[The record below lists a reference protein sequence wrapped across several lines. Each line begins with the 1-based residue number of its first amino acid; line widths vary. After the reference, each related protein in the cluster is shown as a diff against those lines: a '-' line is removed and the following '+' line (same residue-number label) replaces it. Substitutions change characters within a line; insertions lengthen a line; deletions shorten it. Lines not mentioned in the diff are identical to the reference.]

1 MSIEAGPWWERFFD
15 GDNQLRWQELQDPSN
30 AWSPH
35 VLPWIR
41 VAQGVNT
48 DIPVVLPRLAANAQP
63 TWYCSGRS
71 ARGALRLREALQ
83 SFIGPS
89 YSDFDGRP
97 YLLNAED
104 PVEAAFAAG
113 TVAPAYLIRA
123 SRAED
128 VAKIQRA
135 LGLYRGLL
143 ERMPKRPP
151 HIQRP
156 LGTLRAELDRA
167 VAAGDEAEANR
178 ILERIR
184 SIGRLDAENLL
195 YLEVGVRAGLGH
207 WREIA
212 EDGALLTQLTG
223 LRLPPRVLA
232 DVHDA
237 LYRLHVEPSEDTHA
251 PEQALAAFKFA
262 GLARRSTLFG
272 MRRGVR
278 NPRVL
283 KSFFLYE
290 LAREDVGSSF
300 LTELAQELERLD
312 DVFARALIG
321 LQPSIA
327 PQPPAD
333 PLSAADAAFDD
344 FEIDRALE
352 LCLQAP
358 PSKKRLTRLIRCAE
372 DIGTEEVARLVL
384 GAVEP
389 GDESESLPAP
399 WMARFQALEDR
410 VAAEQDKQAPQGW
423 LDWARQVGA
432 GMDEDRAMTAL
443 REQMPTW
450 DPTEFI
456 QEKEQAA
463 ELTRI
468 INNADESAEAVFRE
482 ASPLLYQAL
491 MPETGAPPRTLK
503 PLLRLLVTKIALL
516 GDPSLSELELARDLA
531 ATLLLVGLD
540 QMEYGS
546 LIADLEDLMGA
557 HLSVFTFGWA
567 LDLAELLAN
576 HACPDSERRLRLV
589 LRVIE
594 EARRLAHRLSA
605 TDSLVIGLLCQD
617 YAINCPIELK
627 KDEDAIA
634 SEVNE
639 ALAGKKVGIYTLD
652 EPAGQRAASLVENRC
667 QDVRVELNHDHECTK
682 RLINLARTAN
692 LFVFAWKSSKHQAF
706 YCVKDHRDADNP
718 MVQAQGKGTSS
729 ILRAVLE
736 YA

>member
-1 MSIEAGPWWERFFD
+1 MSTEAGPWWERFFD

-35 VLPWIR
+35 VLPWIHL
-41 VAQGVNT
+41 AQGADT
-48 DIPVVLPRLAANAQP
+48 DIPVVLPRLDANAQP
-63 TWYCSGRS
+63 SWYCAGHS

-104 PVEAAFAAG
+104 RVETAFAAG

-135 LGLYRGLL
+135 LELYRGLL
-143 ERMPKRPP
+143 ERMPKQPP

-167 VAAGDEAEANR
+167 VAAGNEAEATR

-195 YLEVGVRAGLGH
+195 YLEVSVRAGLGH

-232 DVHDA
+232 DVHEA
-237 LYRLHVEPSEDTHA
+237 LYRLHVEPSEDSRA
-251 PEQALAAFKFA
+251 PEQALAAFKSA

-290 LAREDVGSSF
+290 LAREDAGESF
-300 LTELAQELERLD
+300 LAELAQELEGLD
-312 DVFARALIG
+312 DAFARALIR
-321 LQPSIA
+321 LQPSTA
-327 PQPPAD
+327 PQPQVD

-344 FEIDRALE
+344 FQIDRALA

-372 DIGTEEVARLVL
+372 DIGTEEVARRVL

-389 GDESESLPAP
+389 GDESESLPSP
-399 WMARFQALEDR
+399 WMVRFQALEERIATGPDNQ
-410 VAAEQDKQAPQGW
+410 VPKGW
-423 LDWARQVGA
+423 LDWARQVDG
-432 GMDEDRAMTAL
+432 GIDEERAMTAL
-443 REQMPTW
+443 REHLATW
-450 DPTEFI
+450 DPTELI
-456 QEKEQAA
+456 QNKEQAA
-463 ELTRI
+463 EITRI
-468 INNADESAEAVFRE
+468 INNANESAETVFRE

-491 MPETGAPPRTLK
+491 MPETGAPPRSLK

-516 GDPSLSELELARDLA
+516 EDPSLSELELARDLT

-540 QMEYGS
+540 QTEYGS
-546 LIADLEDLMGA
+546 LVADLEDLMGA

-576 HACPDSERRLRLV
+576 HACPDSERRLRLA

-594 EARRLAHRLSA
+594 EARRLAHRLSYA
-605 TDSLVIGLLCQD
+605 DGLVIGLLCQD
-617 YAINCPIELK
+617 YAIDYPIELA
-627 KDEDAIA
+627 KDDDA
-634 SEVNE
+634 EVAQVGE
-639 ALAGKKVGIYTLD
+639 ALADKKVGIYTLD
-652 EPAGQRAASLVENRC
+652 EPAGQRAASLVESRC
-667 QDVRVELNHDHECTK
+667 RAVRVELNHDHECTK
-682 RLINLARTAN
+682 RLINLARTAD

-718 MVQAQGKGTSS
+718 MIQAQGKGTSS
-729 ILRAVLE
+729 ILRAVFE
-736 YA
+736 GA